1 MAYTMGRVKR
11 SRRSLQ
17 LRQGLEPN
25 LDPSQ
30 NAAERSRSPADRRV
44 CWGQSFSTR
53 RDGHQPKCDV
63 YKILVAV
70 NRSAPASDKRT
81 RSRSA
86 RNTAVCRTP
95 LSDHI
100 LQRASYLGGTVIRV
114 QFPTG
119 RPSVIYVRVACD
131 PGAAELNSRTAVD
144 PCRLSFRTR
153 PAPSHGCLIDTRI
166 I

>member
-1 MAYTMGRVKR
+1 MGRVKR

-53 RDGHQPKCDV
+53 RDGHHPECDV
-63 YKILVAV
+63 YRILVAV
-70 NRSAPASDKRT
+70 ERSAPASGRRT
-81 RSRSA
+81 RSGSA

-119 RPSVIYVRVACD
+119 RPSVIHLRVARD
-131 PGAAELNSRTAVD
+131 PGGTELNSRTAVD
-144 PCRLSFRTR
+144 LAALHHEHDPLRRTDVLLTL
-153 PAPSHGCLIDTRI
+153 A
-166 I
+166 

>member
-1 MAYTMGRVKR
+1 MGREKR

-17 LRQGLEPN
+17 QRQGLEPN

-53 RDGHQPKCDV
+53 RDGHQPECDV

-100 LQRASYLGGTVIRV
+100 LQRASYMGG
-114 QFPTG
+114 
-119 RPSVIYVRVACD
+119 
-131 PGAAELNSRTAVD
+131 
-144 PCRLSFRTR
+144 LSFEFSSRLVGH
-153 PAPSHGCLIDTRI
+153 PSFIYEWPVIQAEPSL
-166 I
+166 